1 MAKWRRTVLGH
12 AYDPTP
18 DLDIH
23 WSDEYASDDRDSED
37 LHSEPRSDDSDDDP
51 TTDDD
56 YEEPEPPLAFQEV
69 VVEKPAGGDAGAA
82 VPAGGDAGAAVPVV
96 ESQETGESAAVDP
109 QASGEGA
116 VGTSAAVVASDSD
129 SIEWCE

>member
-69 VVEKPAGGDAGAA
+69 VVEEPAGGGTQVQPCQRAGTQ
-82 VPAGGDAGAAVPVV
+82 VQP
-96 ESQETGESAAVDP
+96 SQWLSRRKRAKV
-109 QASGEGA
+109 QR
-116 VGTSAAVVASDSD
+116 
-129 SIEWCE
+129 

>member
-69 VVEKPAGGDAGAA
+69 VVEEPAGGTQVQPCQRAGTQ
-82 VPAGGDAGAAVPVV
+82 VQPCQLAGTQVQP
-96 ESQETGESAAVDP
+96 SQWLSRRKRAKV
-109 QASGEGA
+109 QR
-116 VGTSAAVVASDSD
+116 
-129 SIEWCE
+129 